1 MGKRSENYC
10 LRIKT
15 AGILYLAGAQACK
28 KKLSAGKVET
38 IKWTSVKN
46 QIS

>member
-28 KKLSAGKVET
+28 KKIECRKSGNHKMDVR
-38 IKWTSVKN
+38 
-46 QIS
+46 